1 MPLLTANGAFELGK
15 KPPEFAQAVLPTSVI
30 SILKKKFYFNF
41 NSIFPNNFI
50 LISNFHFTENSY
62 FNFNSIL

>member
-30 SILKKKFYFNF
+30 SILKKI
-41 NSIFPNNFI
+41 SI
-50 LISNFHFTENSY
+50 LILIPLFDCDSY
-62 FNFNSIL
+62 FNS

>member
-30 SILKKKFYFNF
+30 SILKK
-41 NSIFPNNFI
+41 I
-50 LISNFHFTENSY
+50 LF
-62 FNFNSIL
+62 